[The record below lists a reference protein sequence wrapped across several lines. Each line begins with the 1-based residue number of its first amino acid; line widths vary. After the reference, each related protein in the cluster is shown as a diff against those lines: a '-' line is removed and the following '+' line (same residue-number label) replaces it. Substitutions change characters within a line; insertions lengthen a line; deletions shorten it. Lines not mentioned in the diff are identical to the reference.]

1 MGNIS
6 YSVTDVCYNFYRS
19 SSPFNA
25 TSAYYTGNEK
35 EQINALPIILIF

>member
-35 EQINALPIILIF
+35 E